1 MGSDEEVTGGFR
13 SVTGSGWKQA
23 TAAAGIKMLFFVFSP
38 ALSPRSTLPGPEHD
52 GTAAWTCLAVITCFG
67 ARTVTISLLQ
77 FAHSLTPPAGHFRFS
92 CFQHP
97 PASPSHSLLK
107 KKYISEFHS
116 FTLPSTFGLKKNKQ
130 MNSSRFRLDLPFVR
144 VASYSVPT
152 LCFFSVWR
160 RSA

>member
-1 MGSDEEVTGGFR
+1 MADWAAMRRSLEAFDQSQEVGGSRRRQQQEL
-13 SVTGSGWKQA
+13 
-23 TAAAGIKMLFFVFSP
+23 KMLFFVFSP

-116 FTLPSTFGLKKNKQ
+116 FTLHSTFGLKNEQ
-130 MNSSRFRLDLPFVR
+130 TDEFQPLPSRPPFH
-144 VASYSVPT
+144 T
-152 LCFFSVWR
+152 CC
-160 RSA
+160 